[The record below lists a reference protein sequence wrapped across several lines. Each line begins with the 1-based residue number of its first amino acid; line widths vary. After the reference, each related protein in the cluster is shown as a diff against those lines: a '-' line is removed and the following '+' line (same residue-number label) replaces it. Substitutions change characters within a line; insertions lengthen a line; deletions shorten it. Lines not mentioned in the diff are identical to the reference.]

1 MTRRN
6 GQNRSLAALR
16 RRESVAIAHRLLTS
30 PLNGRSNA
38 VPKWKVLLAV
48 VSMVLAGSVWFLGVM
63 DSLGRPSVAPA
74 LSLEQQELALLADP
88 ALTPSLKP
96 LLVGQDPAKSLLET
110 LRETPLD
117 SLNDRQ
123 ALLFA
128 SLETDPGRRNTLL
141 ELPFQAPELQL
152 LQQALA
158 TASSSHAF
166 SSEDHD
172 LLAEISPDPLIR
184 RLVCEA
190 LGGAQADCVES
201 SAAKAAARRLVL
213 SEFLP
218 VVALLLGSL
227 LLVRQLWLLLRRK
240 QSPWPELQAAPL
252 GVVDM
257 VLLIAGGFVV
267 LGEVV
272 VPLVVAPLS
281 ALVSQ
286 SIAAP
291 LNQSVSVLIGY
302 CALATPP
309 LLILKSQ
316 LDGLDQRLVPEGGWL
331 QWRVRPWWS
340 ALFQGGR
347 AWLMVMPP
355 VVLTGWLMSRVIG
368 DQGGSNPLLEMVLN
382 GKDPLALLLLAI
394 TAVVLAPLFEETVF
408 RGVLL
413 PALGRSFGRGWSVFG
428 SALVFAVAH
437 LSIGELLPLLVLGLG
452 LALLRL
458 SSGRLLPCVVMHA
471 LWNGVTFLNL
481 ILLGT

>member
-1 MTRRN
+1 
-6 GQNRSLAALR
+6 
-16 RRESVAIAHRLLTS
+16 
-30 PLNGRSNA
+30 
-38 VPKWKVLLAV
+38 
-48 VSMVLAGSVWFLGVM
+48 MVLACSVWFLGLM

-74 LSLEQQELALLADP
+74 LSLEQQELAVLADP
-88 ALTPSLKP
+88 ALTPALKP
-96 LLVGQDPAKSLLET
+96 LLVGQDPSESLLET

-117 SLNDRQ
+117 SLSERQ
-123 ALLFA
+123 ILLFA
-128 SLETDPGRRNTLL
+128 SLENDQERRQTLL
-141 ELPFQAPELQL
+141 ETPLQTPNLRTLQEALNNASQPSDLTLQDQELL
-152 LQQALA
+152 RAN
-158 TASSSHAF
+158 
-166 SSEDHD
+166 
-172 LLAEISPDPLIR
+172 SPDPLIQ
-184 RLVCEA
+184 RLVCQA
-190 LGGAQADCVES
+190 LAGPQSDCVES
-201 SAAKAAARRLVL
+201 AAAQAAARRLVL
-213 SEFLP
+213 SELMP
-218 VVALLLGSL
+218 LVALLLGSL

-240 QSPWPELQAAPL
+240 QSSWPDLQAPPL
-252 GVVDM
+252 GLVDM

-267 LGEVV
+267 LGEVL
-272 VPLVVAPLS
+272 VPLLVTPVS
-281 ALVSQ
+281 ALVAQ

-291 LNQSVSVLIGY
+291 LNQSLAVLIGY

-316 LDGLDQRLVPEGGWL
+316 LAGLDQRLVPAGGWL
-331 QWRVRPWWS
+331 QWRLRPLWS

-355 VVLTGWLMSRVIG
+355 VVLTGWLMTRVIG

-382 GKDPLALLLLAI
+382 GKDPLALSLLAV

-413 PALGRSFGRGWSVFG
+413 PVLGRSFGRGWSVFG

-481 ILLGT
+481 VLLGS